1 MGEMFLGD
9 VIVLVY
15 LVFRNKWFVLG
26 IVILDNEIKGVFVYE
41 WIYRYLGNIIEV
53 FIYIM
58 MYIMYVFFRE
68 VY

>member
-26 IVILDNEIKGVFVYE
+26 IVILDNEIKGVLCMNEYIDIWV
-41 WIYRYLGNIIEV
+41 ILLKYL
-53 FIYIM
+53 YIL
-58 MYIMYVFFRE
+58 
-68 VY
+68 